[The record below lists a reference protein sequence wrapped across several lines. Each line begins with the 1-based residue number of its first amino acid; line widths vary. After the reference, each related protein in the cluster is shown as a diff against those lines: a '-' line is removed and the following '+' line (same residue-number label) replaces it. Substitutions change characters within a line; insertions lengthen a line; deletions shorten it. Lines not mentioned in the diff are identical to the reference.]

1 MKKSLLAGTLVLVTL
16 AAVFV
21 AGCTTNPTTT
31 SPTATPSA
39 ASTTTTATST
49 ATVQNVSQYLAL
61 MMQQRNFA
69 VVRPFAL
76 QPLTQAGVA
85 IYNGTVSDQNG
96 TYAVSVWSFNT
107 STGAQAQFL
116 SLRNMYMGRGFAV
129 VQQNA
134 TMWSGFNASV
144 RQGAAVE
151 YGTSPLIPYY
161 LMVITGGASGQAPF
175 QQAMWQHMW
184 DVMNT
189 YGGPGVGIGPYMGQ
203 GINTTVRAQ
212 MQQEMQEH
220 MGSGFGPRMT

>member
-1 MKKSLLAGTLVLVTL
+1 MKKSFIAGLLALVMLT
-16 AAVFV
+16 AVFV
-21 AGCTTNPTTT
+21 AGCTSPTTT
-31 SPTATPSA
+31 SPTPGPSTA
-39 ASTTTTATST
+39 TTTATST
-49 ATVQNVSQYLAL
+49 ATVQNVSQYLTL
-61 MMQQRNFA
+61 MMQQRNFS

-76 QPLTQAGVA
+76 QPPTQAGIA
-85 IYNGTVSDQNG
+85 LYNGTVSDQNG
-96 TYAVSVWSFNT
+96 TYTVSVWSLNT
-107 STGAQAQFL
+107 SAGAQAQFL
-116 SLRNMYMGRGFAV
+116 SLRNMYMGRGYTV

-134 TMWSGFNASV
+134 TMWSGFNATA

-161 LMVITGGASGQAPF
+161 MMVITGGASGQAPF

-189 YGGPGVGIGPYMGQ
+189 YGGPRVGIGPYMGQ
-203 GINTTVRAQ
+203 GINTTLRAQ